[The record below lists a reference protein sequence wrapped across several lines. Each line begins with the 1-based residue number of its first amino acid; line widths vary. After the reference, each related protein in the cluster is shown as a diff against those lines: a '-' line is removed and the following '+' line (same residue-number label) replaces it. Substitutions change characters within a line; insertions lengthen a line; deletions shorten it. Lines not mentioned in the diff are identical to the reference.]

1 MKTQI
6 QPAKRIRQVLHE
18 IGHPLKYR
26 IKLVLLEKKDMD
38 RKSFKAVI
46 QGLREIEDRRDFLQ
60 DEIGMDVTAYEDK
73 FFDVIENLIKIA
85 FNKEQQALIQCYLYQ
100 LLPDPEWDGTI
111 TVEVG
116 KKVQIVKFKS
126 ADEVWEALQ
135 LIG

>member
-1 MKTQI
+1 MKTQTEPI
-6 QPAKRIRQVLHE
+6 KRIRRVLHE
-18 IGHPLKYR
+18 LGHPLRYR
-26 IKLVLLEKKDMD
+26 IKSVLIEKKDMD

-116 KKVQIVKFKS
+116 KKEKVVNFKS
-126 ADEVWEALQ
+126 PDDVWEALQ
-135 LIG
+135 LIS

>member
-1 MKTQI
+1 
-6 QPAKRIRQVLHE
+6 
-18 IGHPLKYR
+18 
-26 IKLVLLEKKDMD
+26 MD

-116 KKVQIVKFKS
+116 KKEKVVNFKS
-126 ADEVWEALQ
+126 PDDVWEALQ
-135 LIG
+135 LIS